1 MKKQIMTFIL
11 TVVMALGICGA
22 VSAAEA
28 GNVVGYVNVQQVFQ
42 SYPDIK
48 TTMSAVDL
56 ERQKA
61 QQEFE
66 SKAASLDD
74 SGKQKLS
81 QQVAKRE
88 QDLMG
93 PIQKKVQKAIAT
105 VAKRAGINSVVDS
118 SAMLYG
124 GKDLTGDVIA
134 EVLK

>member
-1 MKKQIMTFIL
+1 
-11 TVVMALGICGA
+11 
-22 VSAAEA
+22 
-28 GNVVGYVNVQQVFQ
+28 
-42 SYPDIK
+42 
-48 TTMSAVDL
+48 
-56 ERQKA
+56 
-61 QQEFE
+61 
-66 SKAASLDD
+66 
-74 SGKQKLS
+74 
-81 QQVAKRE
+81 VAKRE

>member
-1 MKKQIMTFIL
+1 
-11 TVVMALGICGA
+11 
-22 VSAAEA
+22 
-28 GNVVGYVNVQQVFQ
+28 
-42 SYPDIK
+42 
-48 TTMSAVDL
+48 MSDC
-56 ERQKA
+56 
-61 QQEFE
+61 F
-66 SKAASLDD
+66 
-74 SGKQKLS
+74 S